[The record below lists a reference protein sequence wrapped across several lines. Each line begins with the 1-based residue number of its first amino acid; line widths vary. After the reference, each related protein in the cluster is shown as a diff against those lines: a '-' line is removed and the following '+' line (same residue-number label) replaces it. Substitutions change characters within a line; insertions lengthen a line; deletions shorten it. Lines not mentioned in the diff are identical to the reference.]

1 METLQQAL
9 AQQRNPLLLL
19 FNNFNSLRSS
29 ALLEYLKL
37 SLPLMVGTLQTIT
50 CVAVRVQKPARRVGK
65 LSEGFELEHTL
76 LYPGDLLTR
85 ALN

>member
-9 AQQRNPLLLL
+9 AQQRNPLLVL

-37 SLPLMVGTLQTIT
+37 PVPLRGWE
-50 CVAVRVQKPARRVGK
+50 AVNLNKPVRQARK
-65 LSEGFELEHTL
+65 SSERFELKHSYYVQET
-76 LYPGDLLTR
+76 Y
-85 ALN
+85 